1 MKDKNQDIK
10 DIIDFV
16 IADDSDLSGLSYP
29 DDSDHEPE
37 AITNRQEQKSSDY
50 QIDDDKSE
58 ECDDDK
64 LVNVN

>member
-37 AITNRQEQKSSDY
+37 AITNRQEQKSSD
-50 QIDDDKSE
+50 
-58 ECDDDK
+58 
-64 LVNVN
+64 